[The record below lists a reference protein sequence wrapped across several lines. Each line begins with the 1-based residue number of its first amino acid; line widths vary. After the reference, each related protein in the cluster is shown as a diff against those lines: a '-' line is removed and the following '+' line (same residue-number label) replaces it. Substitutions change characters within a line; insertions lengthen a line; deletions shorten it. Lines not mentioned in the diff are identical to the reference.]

1 MKEIFKILE
10 ERRSSGAKEM
20 LETSLRRR
28 GGKGAVLKKEKKKK
42 NWTPK
47 GEKDSKEGFE
57 EFRRAVVEIGL
68 RLVKLVWLLGR
79 LRDVG

>member
-1 MKEIFKILE
+1 
-10 ERRSSGAKEM
+10 M

-28 GGKGAVLKKEKKKK
+28 GGKGSVLKKKKKK
-42 NWTPK
+42 NCT
-47 GEKDSKEGFE
+47 SKGFE

>member
-1 MKEIFKILE
+1 
-10 ERRSSGAKEM
+10 M

-28 GGKGAVLKKEKKKK
+28 GGKGSVLKKKKKK
-42 NWTPK
+42 NWT
-47 GEKDSKEGFE
+47 SKGFE